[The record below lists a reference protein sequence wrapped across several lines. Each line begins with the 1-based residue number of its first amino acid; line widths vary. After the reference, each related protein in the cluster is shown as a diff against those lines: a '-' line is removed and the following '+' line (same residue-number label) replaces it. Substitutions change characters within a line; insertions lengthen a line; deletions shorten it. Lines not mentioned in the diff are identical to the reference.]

1 MKRMRQQ
8 NDAASMEMKEIDEAL
23 SDLEKEKSDREF
35 EEYYNRERFYMAE
48 KLGRKVRQEGADD
61 EEGGGGE
68 QYDVPGEMPLRVHFR
83 RPPKTADEAIQTL
96 KEAD

>member
-1 MKRMRQQ
+1 MH
-8 NDAASMEMKEIDEAL
+8 MEEIDEAL

-35 EEYYNRERFYMAE
+35 EDSFNRERFYMAE
-48 KLGRKVRQEGADD
+48 KLGNLRKGAVDSD
-61 EEGGGGE
+61 EEQVE
-68 QYDVPGEMPLRVHFR
+68 EEMPLRVHFR

>member
-35 EEYYNRERFYMAE
+35 EESYNRERFYMAE
-48 KLGRKVRQEGADD
+48 KLGKKLRREVAGD
-61 EEGGGGE
+61 EEGEEEGYE
-68 QYDVPGEMPLRVHFR
+68 VPGEMPLRVHFR

>member
-1 MKRMRQQ
+1 MKQMKEQQ
-8 NDAASMEMKEIDEAL
+8 SQDAASMEMKEIDEAL

-35 EEYYNRERFYMAE
+35 EESFNRERFYMAE
-48 KLGRKVRQEGADD
+48 KLGTRLGGANDGE
-61 EEGGGGE
+61 EEGGE
-68 QYDVPGEMPLRVHFR
+68 EVPGEMPLRVHFR